1 MLTCAAIEKIIM
13 RRIDKELSALVHIGF
28 LQICLKGSEECND
41 QSENSGLCIYGKF
54 KGITTMHT
62 VYTHTHTHDM
72 HNNILRVSVHV
83 SA

>member
-1 MLTCAAIEKIIM
+1 MLTCASIEKIVM
-13 RRIDKELSALVHIGF
+13 RRIDKELSALVHIEF
-28 LQICLKGSEECND
+28 LQICWKGSEEECND

-62 VYTHTHTHDM
+62 VYTHDM